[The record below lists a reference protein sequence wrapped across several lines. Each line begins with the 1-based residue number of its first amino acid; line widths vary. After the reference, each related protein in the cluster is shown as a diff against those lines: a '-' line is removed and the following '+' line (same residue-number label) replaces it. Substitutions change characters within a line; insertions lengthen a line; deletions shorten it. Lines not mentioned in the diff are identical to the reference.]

1 MKLQGIKSWNS
12 KIITLEWN
20 TSNQMYCNP
29 FISGRVVGHNESLLK
44 FLYFPKNH
52 PSSSFT
58 GLCNDAVSLWE
69 QPFARALPE
78 LSGRLAE
85 HGRWTVWDEQ
95 LSPTQPHLSERER
108 KGGRKSRRRNRK
120 TKWTWVGG
128 KTKDDGEDF
137 IVIHIQDRKNGFVW
151 MCVLVLCV
159 SVCEC
164 LLKKEGE
171 DFPPGEGSCKDCQ
184 SERTAKLLLMW
195 RTWWM
200 LLNSIETLH
209 YSDPPQ
215 VHKAYRSTTETL
227 RKALIKTLNDWCV
240 SKVCIHRLLQTL
252 QRHAAL
258 ALHVHKLAL
267 FHQE

>member
-1 MKLQGIKSWNS
+1 MQWCCLSLRTTLCTRPPRTLWTLGWAWEVDRLRRAAFTHSTTS
-12 KIITLEWN
+12 KRE
-20 TSNQMYCNP
+20 
-29 FISGRVVGHNESLLK
+29 RE
-44 FLYFPKNH
+44 
-52 PSSSFT
+52 
-58 GLCNDAVSLWE
+58 
-69 QPFARALPE
+69 R
-78 LSGRLAE
+78 
-85 HGRWTVWDEQ
+85 
-95 LSPTQPHLSERER
+95 ERER

-120 TKWTWVGG
+120 TEWTWVGG

-137 IVIHIQDRKNGFVW
+137 IVIHIQDRKNEFVW
-151 MCVLVLCV
+151 MCVLVLCVCV

-227 RKALIKTLNDWCV
+227 RKALIKTLNDWYV